1 MDRWIASCLG
11 PKTALISVNSN
22 RTILALNKACG
33 VLSHPNPSPRS
44 SSTTNKSITLLRGTY
59 DFHHEMYR
67 TLSHDER
74 KEEIRTYLLHRLDE
88 DTSGLILVATEEVA
102 AQTVKDLFKKRQLK
116 KEYQAIVFGR
126 VPTNVSGKLW
136 EDAYASKRESSG
148 AGAHVRAFV
157 PQHGRQRPDTFMNNG
172 ERYARTEV
180 VKVEHLPNGHLTLL
194 TLRPITGFAH
204 QLRFQCSRRGWP
216 IVGDDVYGDFALN
229 KTLFSRLRQKG
240 TDVSKSGPSL
250 SLNSYKRLYL
260 HAHHITSETATA
272 LDLPNCRASLP
283 DAFSN
288 LTSLLQR

>member
-44 SSTTNKSITLLRGTY
+44 SSTKSITLLRGAY
-59 DFHHEMYR
+59 DFRHEMYC
-67 TLSHDER
+67 TPSNDEE

-88 DTSGLILVATEEVA
+88 DTSGLILVATEEAA

-126 VPTNVSGKLW
+126 VPSNVSGKLW
-136 EDAYASKRESSG
+136 EDAYASKRESND
-148 AGAHVRAFV
+148 AGGHVRAFV
-157 PQHGRQRPDTFMNNG
+157 PQHGRHRPDTVMNNG
-172 ERYARTEV
+172 ERYARTEI
-180 VKVEHLPNGHLTLL
+180 VKVEHLPNGNLTLL

-216 IVGDDVYGDFALN
+216 IVGDDVYGNFAMN
-229 KTLFSRLRQKG
+229 KALFSRLRQKG
-240 TDVSKSGPSL
+240 MDLSKSGLSL

-260 HAHHITSETATA
+260 HAHHITSETANA
-272 LDLPNCRASLP
+272 LDLPSNCRAALP
-283 DAFSN
+283 EAFSN